1 MTWYH
6 PNYYKRLKA
15 NRQQASGNGRVG
27 PQVSSAKKN
36 KSLDRSRNMG
46 YCGTTAEV
54 KYSETAIRSGP
65 AGPLNAQQDASTAP
79 LMGPLQ
85 CAAAD
90 ALQEVQHKHPGMGT
104 VRNCSAMVKSK
115 PRVLSSQAD
124 KQQAR
129 GNGRVGPKGTSC
141 QASGDSRINK
151 R

>member
-1 MTWYH
+1 MKDIIGY
-6 PNYYKRLKA
+6 NLK
-15 NRQQASGNGRVG
+15 
-27 PQVSSAKKN
+27 
-36 KSLDRSRNMG
+36 L
-46 YCGTTAEV
+46 TAEV
-54 KYSETAIRSGP
+54 KYSETAIQGGRSSARLVRP
-65 AGPLNAQQDASTAP
+65 NAQQDTSAAP

-85 CAAAD
+85 CAVAD

-124 KQQAR
+124 KPQAAGR
-129 GNGRVGPKGTSC
+129 GRVGPKGSSD

>member
-1 MTWYH
+1 MKDIIGY
-6 PNYYKRLKA
+6 NLK
-15 NRQQASGNGRVG
+15 
-27 PQVSSAKKN
+27 
-36 KSLDRSRNMG
+36 L
-46 YCGTTAEV
+46 TAEV
-54 KYSETAIRSGP
+54 KYSETAIQGGRSSARLVRP
-65 AGPLNAQQDASTAP
+65 NAQQDTSEAP

-129 GNGRVGPKGTSC
+129 GNGRVGPKGTGD

>member
-104 VRNCSAMVKSK
+104 VRNCSAMVFSF
-115 PRVLSSQAD
+115 
-124 KQQAR
+124 
-129 GNGRVGPKGTSC
+129 PKI
-141 QASGDSRINK
+141 QASSDKRQAPSNK
-151 R
+151 HQATSHKLQAP

>member
-1 MTWYH
+1 MKDIIGY
-6 PNYYKRLKA
+6 NLK
-15 NRQQASGNGRVG
+15 
-27 PQVSSAKKN
+27 
-36 KSLDRSRNMG
+36 L
-46 YCGTTAEV
+46 TAEV
-54 KYSETAIRSGP
+54 KYSETAIRGGRSSARLVRP
-65 AGPLNAQQDASTAP
+65 NAQQDTSEAP

-115 PRVLSSQAD
+115 PRVTSSQAE
-124 KQQAR
+124 
-129 GNGRVGPKGTSC
+129 GHGRVGPKGTGD